1 MTRSE
6 ERKYAFKNRQK
17 SNLANGSRYAFHPI
31 GIPLIM
37 KIPLEV
43 VETARSAAGQ
53 LTPGAPFRHTAR
65 VDRAQPS
72 PGGRLSLSTA
82 YYTV

>member
-1 MTRSE
+1 
-6 ERKYAFKNRQK
+6 
-17 SNLANGSRYAFHPI
+17 
-31 GIPLIM
+31 M